1 MIELFVGVVSYVK
14 IVVDVIHIFYAPKK
28 KVFMNIIV
36 FEYKQRERESESERE
51 RVTILPPCNAYF
63 HARYRVK
70 KI

>member
-36 FEYKQRERESESERE
+36 FEYKQREKERE
-51 RVTILPPCNAYF
+51 KVSVEYEFANLHEIQFMQSLPL
-63 HARYRVK
+63 
-70 KI
+70 